1 MDTPPRR
8 WVLKPLSPVLQPSD
22 LRTLSTGPDSS
33 LDHLGFSAG
42 GSSEVAS
49 SQQDPSSP
57 EVVFQARHITVY
69 QDAVNTSEECPPSN
83 PSSPSSSSSGSQCG
97 FYSFVEDPTSPEA
110 ELNEAWMVSPQRH
123 AQLATLKMEKG
134 FKLQTYANYRKPQSL
149 FSESNGDSQYR
160 VDRYAGV
167 EALQE
172 EEDKHLRKE
181 IIRNQAPKRS
191 LRPLEGS
198 GVTSRTQQLS
208 PAEPSTIDRESISFT
223 AARQQFLKFEQDRK
237 TSLLSPVSFCTTYV
251 SPPPQPKENQENS
264 AQAEEPRC
272 QQSNVVDGPDSGL
285 KGLSMEAEGDSS
297 STGRAGAGGLT
308 AKYETPIER
317 EIRLSQEREENLRRS
332 RGLKISTEEIV
343 EIKTKRLQSP
353 LTPTKA
359 LPGLHQGVQV
369 LQGHDKPELN
379 EQKQQDLDPGDP
391 ESRVD
396 LNAEDKRRGEGA
408 QSGDTTDVSSPCCPH
423 LHTEDTEFNIRVSDT
438 RSVPEVQDTRS
449 FHPGSVASHSSSP
462 PMQAMDTPLSWREH
476 LQLNGLQSRNAGAPN
491 FIEQEIEEVLKREEE
506 LQELRD
512 SSPPQVFS
520 PAPLV
525 NPRITEGHL
534 QPTGQVTLSASHRPP
549 KRMSSISLIT
559 AQPWTS
565 SPPTA
570 TSIGGVRPAPPP
582 VGGLTDTLLQDFE
595 ERRAQQKLEE
605 TSYAGILRLDH
616 VNHEVVE
623 STRVARHKNQ
633 RALLWE
639 AGVFAN
645 QADQ

>member
-285 KGLSMEAEGDSS
+285 KG
-297 STGRAGAGGLT
+297 AGAGGLT

-408 QSGDTTDVSSPCCPH
+408 QSGDTTDTGPAEAGGDFSKSGK
-423 LHTEDTEFNIRVSDT
+423 F
-438 RSVPEVQDTRS
+438 
-449 FHPGSVASHSSSP
+449 SSSFRSAAKP
-462 PMQAMDTPLSWREH
+462 FFPL
-476 LQLNGLQSRNAGAPN
+476 Q
-491 FIEQEIEEVLKREEE
+491 
-506 LQELRD
+506 
-512 SSPPQVFS
+512 
-520 PAPLV
+520 
-525 NPRITEGHL
+525 
-534 QPTGQVTLSASHRPP
+534 
-549 KRMSSISLIT
+549 
-559 AQPWTS
+559 
-565 SPPTA
+565 
-570 TSIGGVRPAPPP
+570 
-582 VGGLTDTLLQDFE
+582 
-595 ERRAQQKLEE
+595 
-605 TSYAGILRLDH
+605 YAGILRLDH
-616 VNHEVVE
+616 VNHEVNILFPLQGALQQTPSCCASASVHRAAPHPPLCLCVCVCVCVCVCLQVVE